1 MKINKKFRPFIAV
14 VWLSLAVVLA
24 SCVATKVGGAKPTPT
39 TTSKG
44 PWKTGTLPL
53 VLGNGPNEGGFFRAF
68 RFFLPGGFS
77 SASDTLPEITTDLSY
92 ALSIRTPTGGPT
104 NMAVRAF
111 YTRVGTNVLNA
122 AYPSNTSYPLGSTY
136 FEAISGYFTGTQ
148 SIALSTNVGDWTDV
162 YFQFKTNGFV
172 AAGQGNGFITFVAR
186 GTNSTGQVFEGL
198 YAYRFVSPY

>member
-24 SCVATKVGGAKPTPT
+24 SCVATKVSGSKPTPT
-39 TTSKG
+39 VTSKG

-53 VLGNGPNEGGFFRAF
+53 VLGNGPNEGGFFRAI
-68 RFFLPGGFS
+68 RAFLPAGFS
-77 SASDTLPEITTDLSY
+77 SAADTLPEIYVDESY
-92 ALSIRTPTGGPT
+92 ALSIRTPTSAPT
-104 NMAVRAF
+104 NMTVRAF
-111 YTRVGTNVLNA
+111 YTRVGTTFGNP
-122 AYPSNTSYPLGSTY
+122 AYPSNTSYSLGSSY
-136 FEAISGYFTGTQ
+136 FEAIPGYFTGTQ

-186 GTNSTGQVFEGL
+186 GTNSSGQVFEGL